1 MRKDKFIY
9 NTQTLSYEKIV
20 VTWQQRLLQVIEYS
34 AAVAVMAVLLVLLHN
49 KFFPTS
55 KEKALQ
61 YEIDQM
67 ELQYS
72 QLVGEMDTYS
82 KIMDNYRQ
90 RENNV
95 YRMVFEMEPMDEYVW
110 EAGIG
115 GSDKHENFKN
125 FRSRDI
131 ITEASAKV
139 DKLGRQLAIQSK
151 SLDEIRDMAEGKEE
165 MLNSIPSIRPIGKP
179 SRKIKL
185 YSGYGMR
192 IHPIHKIKKMH
203 YGIDF
208 TAPRGTPIYATGN
221 GKVRKITKSRSGYG
235 NRVVIDHG
243 HNYKTLYAHMHTID
257 VKKGQKVKKGDI
269 IGTVGSTGSSTA
281 PHLHYEVM
289 HRGKKINP
297 IHFCLDGLTPEEYN
311 EMLEMASVVNQSFDA
326 GGEEY
331 ENGSKP

>member
-20 VTWQQRLLQVIEYS
+20 VTWQQRLLQIIEYT
-34 AAVAVMAVLLVLLHN
+34 AAVAVVAVILVLLHN

-55 KEKALQ
+55 KETALQ

-67 ELQYS
+67 ELQYE
-72 QLVGEMDTYS
+72 QLANEMDNYS

-95 YRMVFEMEPMDEYVW
+95 YRMVFEMEPLDEYVW
-110 EAGIG
+110 ESGVG
-115 GSDKHENFKN
+115 GSDKHEKFKN
-125 FRSRDI
+125 FRSKEI
-131 ITEASAKV
+131 MTEAAAKV
-139 DKLGRQLAIQSK
+139 DKLGRQLAMQSK
-151 SLDEIRDMAEGKEE
+151 SLDEIRDMATGKEE

-221 GKVRKITKSRSGYG
+221 GKVSKITKSRSGYG
-235 NRVVIDHG
+235 NRVMISHG
-243 HNYKTLYAHMHTID
+243 YGYKTLYAHMNTID
-257 VKKGQKVKKGDI
+257 VSKGQKVKKGDI
-269 IGTVGSTGSSTA
+269 IGTVGNTGSSTA
-281 PHLHYEVM
+281 PHLHYEVI
-289 HRGKKINP
+289 HKGKKINP

-311 EMLEMASVVNQSFDA
+311 EMLEMASTVNQSFDG
-326 GGEEY
+326 GGEEF
-331 ENGSKP
+331 EGSKP

>member
-34 AAVAVMAVLLVLLHN
+34 AAVAVMAVILVLLHN

-67 ELQYS
+67 
-72 QLVGEMDTYS
+72 D
-82 KIMDNYRQ
+82 
-90 RENNV
+90 
-95 YRMVFEMEPMDEYVW
+95 RMVFEMEPIDEYVW
-110 EAGIG
+110 ESGVG
-115 GSDKHENFKN
+115 GSDKYEQLKN
-125 FRSRDI
+125 FRSKDI
-131 ITEASAKV
+131 MTEAAAKV
-139 DKLGRQLAIQSK
+139 DKLGRQLAMQSK
-151 SLDEIRDMAEGKEE
+151 SLDDIRDMAEGKEE

-179 SRKIKL
+179 C
-185 YSGYGMR
+185 
-192 IHPIHKIKKMH
+192 
-203 YGIDF
+203 IDF

-221 GKVRKITKSRSGYG
+221 GKVRKVTKSRSGYG
-235 NRVVIDHG
+235 NRIVIDHG

-257 VKKGQKVKKGDI
+257 VKKGDKVKKGDI

-289 HRGKKINP
+289 HKGKKINP
-297 IHFCLDGLTPEEYN
+297 IHFCLDGLSPQEYD

-326 GGEEY
+326 EK
-331 ENGSKP
+331 GSKP